1 MVIITNISNKPVG
14 LIGGQV
20 CLPGDFIEIK
30 DKDAYCDVFD
40 EDGKNTGEKQI
51 LPGLKVME
59 RRKFI
64 TIREVKDEPVKAE
77 PVKDEVE
84 EEPVKKTT
92 KKKTTK
98 KTTEKTAE

>member
-1 MVIITNISNKPVG
+1 MVIINNISSKPVG

-30 DKDAYCDVFD
+30 DKEAYCDVFD

-64 TIREVKDEPVKAE
+64 TIREVKDEPVKAKE
-77 PVKDEVE
+77 EVK

-98 KTTEKTAE
+98 KTAE